1 MYNFLLKR
9 DNTITREEFDED
21 IAKIFKEYDALVESK
36 KINEKDL
43 KNISGGVFLASK
55 VLSVLASGL
64 AFIPGS
70 SLLSRG
76 ETPPPPGVSQTTQT
90 SRGMVRQRSDDR
102 EYGRN
107 VRQNTGV
114 AYGPNARRDAQIAR
128 VKERLEELH
137 IERERLFYQRLGINR
152 ELMSLHGKQYDA
164 QRRSMLQTRYRFLLS
179 RHDDIMRQI
188 VTLESELSRLEN
200 LRILR

>member
-36 KINEKDL
+36 KIDEKDL
-43 KNISGGVFLASK
+43 KDISGGVFLASK

-70 SLLSRG
+70 SLLSKG

-90 SRGMVRQRSDDR
+90 SRGMVRQRSDDG

-114 AYGPNARRDAQIAR
+114 AYGLNARRDARIASI
-128 VKERLEELH
+128 KGELERLH
-137 IERERLFYQRLGINR
+137 MERERLFNQRLRINR
-152 ELMSLHGKQYDA
+152 ELMSSYDV

-179 RHDDIMRQI
+179 RHDNIMQQI
-188 VTLESELSRLEN
+188 VELESELSRLEN